1 MNKNIENR
9 EEWLYTLKDS
19 LKEYTAAPPKRGWE
33 SISIAMIKRRRE
45 RRTLRVISAISAVAA
60 VALVFLFLPID
71 NTQISVGNSIAV
83 VDETHLENSSHAHNE
98 PHNKP
103 INKFYNQLSN
113 DSNTSSTNEVQ
124 ASLHNTTQISSHNK
138 IHDDSYNEPQSEPQ
152 KESHTE
158 LDIESQREIN
168 GENENKLTMEEY
180 LALDSTEGSKKRD
193 KRSRLKNLLA
203 VQFGNGS
210 TSGVNPSSLF
220 QKNINSNIA
229 YDQSQTF
236 SSIAPQTQTSTN
248 IEKQSSY
255 GSVYSLPLYEMPEPE
270 LVAGIKG
277 ITREYKHKQPIT
289 FSVMVGKEFS
299 KRFTLE
305 SGLSYTLLNSDLY
318 IVESSQTFKQQLH
331 YIGLPLKFNYN
342 FISKPKYLVYVGAGG
357 VLEKSIYSKLG
368 NLRLDINT
376 LDVALTLGA
385 GAQYS
390 FSNRFGIYL
399 EPSMIYYLGMGNS
412 SILAVTNSNIVIKS
426 VRSEYPLGFALNGG
440 FRFSF

>member
-19 LKEYTAAPPKRGWE
+19 LKEYTAAPPKGGWE

-83 VDETHLENSSHAHNE
+83 VDETYLERNPIMLEQGSENTKEELLYNNPNSE
-98 PHNKP
+98 
-103 INKFYNQLSN
+103 LDN

-124 ASLHNTTQISSHNK
+124 ARLHNTTQISSHNK
-138 IHDDSYNEPQSEPQ
+138 IHDQ
-152 KESHTE
+152 TE
-158 LDIESQREIN
+158 LDIESHTEPQKEVN
-168 GENENKLTMEEY
+168 SEDKSKLTMEEY
-180 LALDSTEGSKKRD
+180 LALDTAEGSKKRD
-193 KRSRLKNLLA
+193 KRGKLKNLLA

-210 TSGVNPSSLF
+210 ASGVNPSSLF
-220 QKNINSNIA
+220 QKDINSNIG
-229 YDQSQTF
+229 YNQSQTF
-236 SSIAPQTQTSTN
+236 SSIAPQTQTVTN

-255 GSVYSLPLYEMPEPE
+255 GSVYPLPLYDMPEPE

-318 IVESSQTFKQQLH
+318 IVESNQTFKQQLH

-412 SILAVTNSNIVIKS
+412 SILAVTSSNIVIKS
-426 VRSEYPLGFALNGG
+426 VRSEYPLGFTLNGG